1 MTQHTAKQTT
11 TPDEIQMQQEQSK
24 QDERRVVQEGQTDE
38 GKAMQSGLAI
48 SFPTWPTSKP
58 GPQSTPPPPG
68 MKPISAIRRE
78 QVAEMNYN
86 QETGEPAD
94 QNPLRANPDET
105 LTGPTGFDQPLTG
118 QEMLRKRKP
127 RL

>member
-1 MTQHTAKQTT
+1 
-11 TPDEIQMQQEQSK
+11 MQQESVK
-24 QDERRVVQEGQTDE
+24 QDDVSAAPAGQTKE
-38 GKAMQSGLAI
+38 SSQVQTATTI
-48 SFPTWPTSKP
+48 IFPTWPTSKP

-68 MKPISAIRRE
+68 MKPVSAIRRE
-78 QVAEMNYN
+78 QVAELNYN

>member
-1 MTQHTAKQTT
+1 MAQDTIEPIS
-11 TPDEIQMQQEQSK
+11 TPDTIYMQQERLK
-24 QDERRVVQEGQTDE
+24 QDDVRALQEGQAEKSNAVQNGPFITY
-38 GKAMQSGLAI
+38 
-48 SFPTWPTSKP
+48 PTWPTSKP

-68 MKPISAIRRE
+68 MKPVSAIRRE
-78 QVAEMNYN
+78 QVAEQNYN

-94 QNPLRANPDET
+94 PHPLRANPDET